1 MNSVYIKGWGIPIGT
16 FDENELKENK
26 DKKVLEEYQKEFPQ
40 YGYTNTKIVKEHG
53 VRKLAIY
60 ICSVE
65 DMRLI

>member
-40 YGYTNTKIVKEHG
+40 YRYTNTKIIKEQG

-60 ICSVE
+60 ICNVE
-65 DMRLI
+65 DMRLL